1 MKVCI
6 LTSSFPRFAGD
17 SAGIFLYH
25 LANNLIKKGVEI
37 EIICP
42 HENGCRFIEDWE
54 GIKINRFPYFYPF
67 RNQSIAYGS
76 GMLQN
81 IKQNTLA
88 KIQLP
93 FYIIA
98 EFLYSLWIIKKTK
111 ADVIHAHWSLPQ
123 GLIGIICKG
132 ICNAPCVTTIHG
144 SDVYGLGHPLL
155 KAVNAKVIIHSDAC
169 TANSNATA
177 GMARKISAKKDI
189 KIVPMGVNP
198 DFFKKFSCNKDALEK
213 RIKIDGKIILFVGRL
228 IDLKGIDYLIE
239 AAPKV
244 IERFPKAR
252 ILLVGS
258 GPRKDCLVKLTRDLN
273 LENNV
278 VFIEQ
283 VPQDELLKYYYLAD
297 IFVLPSIVNEEGET
311 EGLGVVLLEAMACG
325 VPVVG
330 SGVGGIPDIIKDYE
344 TGLIAGQ
351 KDPDSLAEK
360 IIKLLSND
368 RLREKL
374 IKNGQKLIEEK
385 YSWEIIAD
393 KFLNIYRNVVERKSW
408 ANISD

>member
-1 MKVCI
+1 LKVCI
-6 LTSSFPRFAGD
+6 LTSSFPRFACD
-17 SAGIFLYH
+17 SAGVFIYH
-25 LANNLIKKGVEI
+25 LCRNLINKGVEI

-54 GIKINRFPYFYPF
+54 GIKINRFPYFYPL
-67 RNQSIAYGS
+67 RYQKLAYGS
-76 GMLQN
+76 GILKN
-81 IKQNTLA
+81 IKSNSSV

-93 FYIIA
+93 FFIIS
-98 EFLYSLWIIKKTK
+98 EIFYTLRRLMVSKPDL
-111 ADVIHAHWSLPQ
+111 VHAHWSLPQ
-123 GLIGIICKG
+123 GLTGIICKKVLG
-132 ICNAPCVTTIHG
+132 VPCITTVHG
-144 SDVYGLGHPLL
+144 SDVYGLRHPFL
-155 KAVNAKVIIHSDAC
+155 KAVNAKVIIHSDLC
-169 TANSNATA
+169 TANSKATA
-177 GMARKISAKKDI
+177 GMARTISARKDI

-198 DFFKKFSCNKDALEK
+198 DFFKKSSFNKDALKK
-213 RIKIDGKIILFVGRL
+213 RIEIDGKVILFVGRL
-228 IDLKGIDYLIE
+228 IDLKGVDYLIK

-244 IERFPKAR
+244 IKRFPKAR

-283 VPQDELLKYYYLAD
+283 VPQNELLKYYYLAD

-311 EGLGVVLLEAMACG
+311 EGLGVVLLEAMACE

-330 SGVGGIPDIIKDYE
+330 SGVGGIPDIIKDHE

-368 RLREKL
+368 RLRTKL
-374 IKNGQKLIEEK
+374 IKNGKKLIEEK
-385 YSWEIIAD
+385 YSWDVISD
-393 KFLNIYRNVVERKSW
+393 KFLNVYMEVIKKGKNELNRH
-408 ANISD
+408 

>member
-17 SAGIFLYH
+17 SAGIFIYH
-25 LANNLIKKGVEI
+25 LSRHLINKGVEI

-54 GIKINRFPYFYPF
+54 GIKINRFPYFYPL
-67 RNQSIAYGS
+67 RYQNLAYGS
-76 GMLQN
+76 GILKN
-81 IKQNTLA
+81 IKSNSSA

-93 FYIIA
+93 FFIIS
-98 EFLYSLWIIKKTK
+98 EIIHSLKILVTSKPNL
-111 ADVIHAHWSLPQ
+111 IHAHWSLPQ
-123 GLIGIICKG
+123 GLTGIICKKVSG
-132 ICNAPCVTTIHG
+132 IPCITTIHG
-144 SDVYGLGHPLL
+144 SDVYGLRHPFL

-169 TANSNATA
+169 TANSKATA
-177 GMARKISAKKDI
+177 GMARTISARKDI
-189 KIVPMGVNP
+189 KIVPIGVNP
-198 DFFKKFSCNKDALEK
+198 DFFKKSSCNKDALKK
-213 RIKIDGKIILFVGRL
+213 RIKIDGKVVLFVGRL
-228 IDLKGIDYLIE
+228 IDWKGIDYLIK

-244 IERFPKAR
+244 IKRFPKAR
-252 ILLVGS
+252 IMLVGS
-258 GPRKDCLVKLTRDLN
+258 GPRKNCLVKLTRDLN

-330 SGVGGIPDIIKDYE
+330 SGVGGIPDIIKDHE

-368 RLREKL
+368 RLREKI
-374 IKNGQKLIEEK
+374 IKNGKKLIEEK

-393 KFLNIYRNVVERKSW
+393 KFINIYRDVIKRNNHHLKFH
-408 ANISD
+408 